1 MAGRGIW
8 NVRRAIFL
16 WVINSRNHNHQTIY
30 DVSLANCFVL
40 PHVTDVQRTEKH
52 IWTNLSVE
60 FHMVKSYSE
69 YGSVVFFS
77 AFVLSVNATQRN

>member
-1 MAGRGIW
+1 MM
-8 NVRRAIFL
+8 
-16 WVINSRNHNHQTIY
+16 
-30 DVSLANCFVL
+30 SLL